1 MTYSEVAASWKNKK
15 LKFVVSL
22 DQTLSDFRI
31 IFAYHS
37 GVIENPEIYVVADYQ
52 GALPEEVPGEIENLC
67 YEIGNMEDK
76 GDNIFKAAA
85 YLHCKFENIHL
96 FADAH
101 VIIRTKLEKPSK
113 INGLHYFSP
122 YFLCPEGGVVSQHF

>member
-52 GALPEEVPGEIENLC
+52 GRC
-67 YEIGNMEDK
+67 RK
-76 GDNIFKAAA
+76 K
-85 YLHCKFENIHL
+85 YL
-96 FADAH
+96 
-101 VIIRTKLEKPSK
+101 VR
-113 INGLHYFSP
+113 
-122 YFLCPEGGVVSQHF
+122 